1 MRVFLIGFMGSGK
14 SHWGRLLSS
23 HTSWSYLDL
32 DTLIEKEAGMSIP
45 AIFSEKGEEHFR
57 LLERDLLSDTIEK
70 HPNLILSCGG
80 GTPCFY
86 NNIDLMKSKGKVLW
100 LNTAL
105 PVLVERLK
113 KEKQTRPL
121 IKEVSDEELTH
132 FIFKKMN
139 DRRIYY
145 EQAHLTI
152 REDEADLN
160 TLLQAIN
167 QPL

>member
-14 SHWGRLLSS
+14 SHWGRILSS
-23 HTSWSYLDL
+23 QTSWTYLDL
-32 DTLIEKEAGMSIP
+32 DALIEKEAGKSIP
-45 AIFSEKGEEHFR
+45 DIFAENGEEHFR
-57 LLERDLLSDTIEK
+57 MLERDVLASTIEK
-70 HPNLILSCGG
+70 YPNLILSCGG

-86 NNIDLMKSKGKVLW
+86 NNIELMKQKGRVLW

-113 KEKQTRPL
+113 KEKQHRPL
-121 IKEVSDEELTH
+121 IKDVSDEELTQ

-160 TLLQAIN
+160 TLMQAIN
-167 QPL
+167 QTI

>member
-23 HTSWSYLDL
+23 EISLPYYDL
-32 DTLIEKEAGMSIP
+32 DQLIETSAGMPISK
-45 AIFSEKGEEHFR
+45 IFEQKGEEHFR
-57 LLERDLLSDTIEK
+57 KLEHEMLEKTIED
-70 HPNLILSCGG
+70 NEELILSCGG
-80 GTPCFY
+80 GTPCFF
-86 NNIDLMKSKGKVLW
+86 NNIDLMKAKGKVLW

-113 KEKQTRPL
+113 KEKQKRPL
-121 IKEVSDEELTH
+121 ISEVSDEELTQ

-145 EQAHLTI
+145 EQAHQTI
-152 REDEADLN
+152 REDEATLE
-160 TLLQAIN
+160 TLLKA
-167 QPL
+167 LK